1 MAPWRPASAASP
13 YRHAVSPARS
23 HVSTESSDPYRLSE
37 SATRTSNDAYG
48 DYHEIEKIMRRE
60 RQENDRMQAQK
71 AELKEAERRA
81 FVAERRAEA
90 AERAAAERAREAD
103 AGGRARRN
111 GEARG
116 SSAKRKEPLSGLR
129 RERALRFVRARR
141 GARRAD
147 ADDAR
152 GANTVREDRLR
163 GIVCAKRYVFL
174 SS

>member
-23 HVSTESSDPYRLSE
+23 HVSTELSDPYRLLE

-48 DYHEIEKIMRRE
+48 DYHEIEKIMQRERRE
-60 RQENDRMQAQK
+60 HDRMQAQK

-103 AGGRARRN
+103 AEVAVAEEVATQAVVANRD
-111 GEARG
+111 
-116 SSAKRKEPLSGLR
+116 
-129 RERALRFVRARR
+129 
-141 GARRAD
+141 ARRALE
-147 ADDAR
+147 AAR
-152 GANTVREDRLR
+152 AEVEGYRQT
-163 GIVCAKRYVFL
+163 L
-174 SS
+174 SEMN

>member
-48 DYHEIEKIMRRE
+48 DYHEIEQIMRRE

-90 AERAAAERAREAD
+90 AERAAAESAREA
-103 AGGRARRN
+103 
-111 GEARG
+111 EAEVAVAEEVATQAVVANRD
-116 SSAKRKEPLSGLR
+116 
-129 RERALRFVRARR
+129 
-141 GARRAD
+141 ARRALE
-147 ADDAR
+147 AAR
-152 GANTVREDRLR
+152 AEVEGYRQTREHR
-163 GIVCAKRYVFL
+163 
-174 SS
+174 